1 MREAMPWE
9 RNSARIRTP
18 PDVKTPPLSILL
30 VEDNPADAYL
40 TILAL
45 QGHELCRDIRVVE
58 HGEQALAFLRKEG
71 GYADAFRPDLI
82 VLDLNLPR
90 MDGLSFLSLIKSD
103 PAFRTIPVVI
113 LSTSSAEKD
122 LTQAYHLGAAH
133 YFVKP
138 NDLQGCLKFGHT
150 LAQVWQRLTST
161 TS

>member
-1 MREAMPWE
+1 MPWE
-9 RNSARIRTP
+9 KNSTSFDTP
-18 PDVKTPPLSILL
+18 RDRKTPLNILL

-45 QGHELCRDIRVVE
+45 QDHGLCHEIRVVE
-58 HGEQALAFLRKEG
+58 HGEQALAFLRQEG

-103 PAFRTIPVVI
+103 PALRTIPVVI

-122 LTQAYHLGAAH
+122 LTQAYRLGAAH

-138 NDLQGCLKFGHT
+138 NDLQGCLRFGHT
-150 LAQVWQRLTST
+150 LAQVWQRLT

>member
-1 MREAMPWE
+1 MPWE
-9 RNSARIRTP
+9 QNSASIYAPRDTRM
-18 PDVKTPPLSILL
+18 PPLNILL

-45 QGHELCRDIRVVE
+45 QDHELYQGIRVVE
-58 HGEQALAFLRKEG
+58 NGEQALAFLRKEG

-82 VLDLNLPR
+82 LLDLNLPR
-90 MDGLSFLSLIKSD
+90 MDGFTLLSAVKSN
-103 PAFRTIPVVI
+103 PALRTIPVVI

-138 NDLQGCLKFGHT
+138 NDLQGCLRFGHT
-150 LAQVWQRLTST
+150 LAQVWKRLTT
-161 TS
+161 TT

>member
-1 MREAMPWE
+1 MPWE
-9 RNSARIRTP
+9 KISTNIQEPRDIRTP
-18 PDVKTPPLSILL
+18 PLNILL

-45 QGHELCRDIRVVE
+45 QDHELCQDIRVVE
-58 HGEQALAFLRKEG
+58 HGEQALSFLRKEG

-90 MDGLSFLSLIKSD
+90 MDGFALLSTVKSD
-103 PAFRTIPVVI
+103 PALRPIPVVI

-138 NDLQGCLKFGHT
+138 NDLQGCLRFGHT
-150 LAQVWQRLTST
+150 LAQVWKRLTT
-161 TS
+161 T